1 MRGRLAQ
8 KSLDSK
14 NTHFLLFWLASWA
27 GDRLLAFFVGSSLT
41 DNSSHFF
48 CLRFYFHVL
57 YFIGLSQ
64 SIFFF
69 LLYFYLFFLSTLA
82 VISSVSHIQLFIF
95 ISIFS
100 FFMEGILALLC
111 YLCSLSWIIIPLYL
125 FFFPLRFLFSS
136 LFFFLCFDSFFTTL
150 RQ

>member
-69 LLYFYLFFLSTLA
+69 SPLFLPLLFVHFSSYIFCLSY
-82 VISSVSHIQLFIF
+82 SPLFIF
-95 ISIFS
+95 ISIFFIFHGGDFGSPLLPLFVVLDYYPPLFVLFSPS
-100 FFMEGILALLC
+100 FSLLFTF
-111 YLCSLSWIIIPLYL
+111 LL
-125 FFFPLRFLFSS
+125 FLF
-136 LFFFLCFDSFFTTL
+136 
-150 RQ
+150 